1 MSGKEKEYDQTLHIV
16 RNLIGLLIEDGC
28 DAVVVSFS
36 RTTVNETTTHYE
48 TYGNKYAVGG
58 LAHETLRSLAEELG
72 EFEDSG
78 FEIEEDD
85 EE

>member
-1 MSGKEKEYDQTLHIV
+1 MSGEEKEYDQTLHIV

-28 DAVVVSFS
+28 DAVVLSWS
-36 RTTVNETTTHYE
+36 RTTVNDTTTQFE

-72 EFEDSG
+72 VFEDSDV
-78 FEIEEDD
+78 EIEEDD
-85 EE
+85 DE